1 MERLKLFK
9 DGESLAAMK
18 DLGTLTGV
26 EISPYATDVETRE
39 ELYTSLNTLTF
50 RYAEGLPYLVDLK
63 RNNYVRAYTNGFY
76 NLYVIN
82 EVVYDTTDS
91 TLEVHCVHYTTLYAG
106 EAIPNMTLFSKT
118 LTLQNVV
125 DKLNNSP
132 YKSTDYNIR
141 IDSRINT
148 TEVVDLTGHSFGN
161 NTVGTLWT
169 GSDSFLRTYFGVLIV
184 RDLQGVTLIKTEQ
197 HTLQRLPL
205 ILGVNI
211 KGLNYKLEE
220 PERYTT
226 AMVNLTTIPTI
237 EVQGTGLEDTKHMYN
252 GVANTNLSSFDELHE
267 GDELQVFYKGLLIRI
282 FKTGGSLYTMPYS
295 EPKLL
300 HTVESIGVQPLFHQN
315 VATPFN
321 GTRFKIVQGD
331 GGNELTILD
340 EDIDTNYLVGYRA
353 YVDYKNIWAD
363 PQGQVGTKKY
373 FGFTPEPSNGVGD
386 DLLDVIFSRINK
398 ELYKVPVTNPYY
410 EGRGNNVY
418 LVDYPEPKV
427 DLVRT
432 KDNPRGFTEAYHFY
446 KWYFQGYRGFWDSK
460 EAKKLNQP
468 KFKATVGVDTL
479 TSIFGVEYFN
489 NTQYKL
495 GDKYRVIAQ
504 NQGLEFESE
513 VTTITYSVTDEE
525 LISVEFGNYQDF
537 EIEKIKN
544 TTQNSEQAR
553 RIYQSQSKTTGGTT
567 TKTRTNSKPTIE
579 LKETTINYQGPE
591 SSAVFRDNLISAYDK
606 EDGDITHKVLIEQTE
621 TDATYSVTDSDGNT
635 ATKKASIKYEGGGS
649 GEFDEDEVGEWLDGV
664 LNGDDLRDEKDLFE
678 GDLPYIKRTDDT
690 GIPKMEWEPPFVTIS
705 PDGSEST
712 PTKLV
717 CYNGSEA
724 VISEVR
730 FKGQYDD
737 VILFGDGPFYKDS
750 KFLPDNRGFTIVPYP
765 TTGKRTWTPVFNVE
779 AGEVFNKD
787 TEHNTLWFRTQDG
800 STTEDI
806 ALAKVELGYRYH
818 YAINATTKGTVKF
831 ETELVMFQR
840 YLRQLSKIVG
850 SNGNDGMSAMYQIKD
865 NTEFKKE
872 VIDRLQGQT
881 VKDNGYNPNL
891 TPDVQSLAYY
901 LKQVDDG
908 EQPYL
913 KTVYRKLLQQIL
925 YKVADRVGYTTG
937 EVITFGDILKV
948 IVEFTVEGE
957 NNYRHKRII
966 SIDFDEDAL
975 EKQTLRGGKFIKEEP
990 GWQRLI
996 FTQPTTKVNNQSVKV
1011 NQLLITN
1018 GGTSTKNALISKH
1031 SVDELWKL
1039 LTPEE
1044 RKEFDEIFG
1053 KEWWFNLKYAPDHYG
1068 SDDIL
1073 FGAFYREKYKIKP
1086 PGVIDIFGTQVAL
1099 VKKDQEIAKKIATRY
1114 QHKYNFLVAKGY
1126 TIPSSH
1132 SGQVTYDRVEKH
1144 YLEMGQNEA

>member
-9 DGESLAAMK
+9 DGESVEVMK

-26 EISPYATDVETRE
+26 EISPYATEVETRE

-50 RYAEGLPYLVDLK
+50 RYAEGLPYLVGLK

-82 EVVYDTTDS
+82 EVVYDTVDS

-106 EAIPNMTLFSKT
+106 EAIPDMTLFSKT
-118 LTLQNVV
+118 LTLQDVV
-125 DKLNNSP
+125 NKLNNSP
-132 YKSTDYNIR
+132 YKSPEYNIR

-184 RDLQGVTLIKTEQ
+184 RDLQGITLIKPEQ

-205 ILGVNI
+205 TLGVNI
-211 KGLNYKLEE
+211 KGLEYKLEE

-226 AMVNLTTIPTI
+226 AMVNLATIPTI
-237 EVQGTGLEDTKHMYN
+237 EVQGTGLEDTKYVYN
-252 GVANTNLSSFDELHE
+252 GVANTNLSTFNEMSE
-267 GDELQVFYKGLLIRI
+267 GDEIQVFYKGLLIRI

-300 HTVESIGVQPLFHQN
+300 HTIESIGIQPLFHQN

-331 GGNELTILD
+331 KGNEVTILD
-340 EDIDTNYLVGYRA
+340 EEIDTDYLVGYRA

-386 DLLDVIFSRINK
+386 DLLDIIFSRINK

-418 LVDYPEPKV
+418 LVDYPEPKA

-446 KWYFQGYRGFWDSK
+446 RWFFQGYRGFWDSK

-468 KFKATVGVDTL
+468 KFKATIEVDTL

-489 NTQYKL
+489 NTQYML

-537 EIEKIKN
+537 EIEKVKN
-544 TTQNSEQAR
+544 TTQNTEQAR

-567 TKTRTNSKPTIE
+567 TKTRTNTKPTIE
-579 LKETTINYQGPE
+579 LKETTINYKGPE

-606 EDGDITHKVLIEQTE
+606 EDGDITHKVVIEQTE

-635 ATKKASIKYEGGGS
+635 TTKKASIKYGESSS
-649 GEFDEDEVGEWLDGV
+649 GEFDEDELGEWIEDV
-664 LNGDDLRDEKDLFE
+664 MNGDDIRDEKDLFD

-690 GIPKMEWEPPFVTIS
+690 GIPRMEWDPPYVTIS
-705 PDGSEST
+705 PDGNEST
-712 PTKLV
+712 QSKLL
-717 CYNGSEA
+717 CYNGAEA
-724 VISEVR
+724 VIDEVR
-730 FKGQYDD
+730 FKGEYGSVGLD
-737 VILFGDGPFYKDS
+737 IFGSFRIGYRN
-750 KFLPDNRGFTIVPYP
+750 FLPDNEGWEIVPHP
-765 TTGKRTWTPVFNVE
+765 NPDEGGSVNWAPVFDVRNYE
-779 AGEVFNKD
+779 GFNKD
-787 TEHNTLWFRTQDG
+787 TEHGTFPFDSRRN
-800 STTEDI
+800 STPEDLEI
-806 ALAKVELGYRYH
+806 LREELGYRYH
-818 YAINATTKGTVKF
+818 YAVNATTKGTIKF
-831 ETELVMFQR
+831 ETKRVMNQR
-840 YLRQLSKIVG
+840 YLREVSKDLRG
-850 SNGNDGMSAMYQIKD
+850 SIPTEGFQSEQQIKD
-865 NTEFKKE
+865 IDEFKKYALDLAIGKT
-872 VIDRLQGQT
+872 VRQT
-881 VKDNGYNPNL
+881 GYNNNYP
-891 TPDVQSLAYY
+891 PEDQSLIYY
-901 LKQVDDG
+901 TMQVENG
-908 EQPYL
+908 EQPYI
-913 KTVYRKLLQQIL
+913 KTIYRQFLRGIAD
-925 YKVADRVGYTTG
+925 KVTRVRESPAVIKDG
-937 EVITFGDILKV
+937 VITIHFEVLDETTWVKRVTGVDI
-948 IVEFTVEGE
+948 
-957 NNYRHKRII
+957 
-966 SIDFDEDAL
+966 DEQAL
-975 EKQTLRGGKFIKEEP
+975 EQVSLRHGLFIKEEP

-996 FTQPTTKVNNQSVKV
+996 FTQPTTKVNDQTVRV

-1018 GGTSTKNALISKH
+1018 GGTSAQNALISKE

-1044 RKEFDEIFG
+1044 RKEFEDIYG
-1053 KEWWFNLKYAPDHYG
+1053 KEWLFNLRNTPDQYD
-1068 SDDIL
+1068 SDDVL
-1073 FGAFYREKYKIKP
+1073 FGAFYRVKNKIKP
-1086 PGVIDIFGTQVAL
+1086 PGAIDPFGLNARL
-1099 VKKDQEIAKKIATRY
+1099 VRQDEERAKRISERY
-1114 QHKYNFLVAKGY
+1114 QQKYNYLVNKGY
-1126 TIPSSH
+1126 TVTPSH
-1132 SGQVTYDRVEKH
+1132 SGQVAYDRVEKY
-1144 YLEMGQNEA
+1144 YLEQAPIES